1 MKNEK
6 QIDRIEELLSMIPT
20 RMCRN
25 MSNRFANVILKDLA
39 EGLAKHHF
47 MIMKMLKDNDRQ
59 YVTEI
64 VDSLGIT
71 KSQMTASVNKLLDL
85 EYVERITDPG
95 DRRKI
100 YIALTEDGHQI
111 TDRISKR
118 MKDVFHQDIKVLNQ
132 DELNKLEDGLKILN
146 KICLLSRMGNE

>member
-1 MKNEK
+1 MKNNK
-6 QIDRIEELLSMIPT
+6 QINRIEEMLFMIPT

-25 MSNRFANVILKDLA
+25 MSNRFVNVILKDLVA
-39 EGLAKHHF
+39 GLAKHHF
-47 MIMKMLKDNDRQ
+47 MIMKMLKDSGKL

-85 EYVERITDPG
+85 EYVERITDPN

-100 YIALTEDGHQI
+100 YISLTKGGHEI
-111 TDRISKR
+111 TNKISKR
-118 MKDVFHQDIKVLNQ
+118 MKDVFHEDIKVLNQ
-132 DELNKLEDGLKILN
+132 DELNKLEDGLKVLN
-146 KICLLSRMGNE
+146 KICMLSRMGN